1 MIRKKLIKDIK
12 KIVIL
17 VISLIMLAV
26 TGIPSSAAMLM
37 DEYGIE
43 SVVGDECEANG
54 LEQFNDAEELDTS
67 ETTNRHMCHE

>member
-54 LEQFNDAEELDTS
+54 LE
-67 ETTNRHMCHE
+67 